1 MEANDCVLGIFQ
13 HFSLSTSNSLMKLLT
28 LKAVFWTTFR
38 GTQHKCFNDYLLLMY
53 KQSYI
58 QSYCLIL
65 ETVNVSE
72 DKTGINVI
80 LIYTHMSYL
89 SF

>member
-1 MEANDCVLGIFQ
+1 
-13 HFSLSTSNSLMKLLT
+13 MKLLT

-72 DKTGINVI
+72 AGDKCIHGSLGIA
-80 LIYTHMSYL
+80 
-89 SF
+89 